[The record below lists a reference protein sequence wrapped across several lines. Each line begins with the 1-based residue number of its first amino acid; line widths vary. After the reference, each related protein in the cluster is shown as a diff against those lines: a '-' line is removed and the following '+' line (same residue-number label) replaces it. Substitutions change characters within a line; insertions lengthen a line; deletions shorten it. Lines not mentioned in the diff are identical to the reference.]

1 MVSRGLLPIY
11 YSTTSGMSKN
21 LANQF
26 QSRVQDIGFVSPVMN
41 IGDIDH
47 EEFLQYE
54 GPIVM
59 FLSTYGNG
67 DSPSDG

>member
-1 MVSRGLLPIY
+1 
-11 YSTTSGMSKN
+11 
-21 LANQF
+21 
-26 QSRVQDIGFVSPVMN
+26 MN